1 MAGLGVVA
9 AAVIAGIAVRV
20 PDASAHGVQPV
31 GTIGQDGWVNGPG
44 YEVRIFPNWYDNS
57 PASSQGNILV
67 LYDGRYT
74 GVFADLT
81 LVTVHVQRG
90 ATIHG
95 KGGHAFR
102 LQGAPGLTFVYPNVR
117 GNYEQQ
123 WLVIRG
129 SLGYIL
135 TFRTIAPAQ
144 AFLEHNVSTMISSW
158 RWNATLFHSS

>member
-1 MAGLGVVA
+1 
-9 AAVIAGIAVRV
+9 
-20 PDASAHGVQPV
+20 
-31 GTIGQDGWVNGPG
+31 
-44 YEVRIFPNWYDNS
+44 
-57 PASSQGNILV
+57 
-67 LYDGRYT
+67 
-74 GVFADLT
+74 
-81 LVTVHVQRG
+81 
-90 ATIHG
+90 
-95 KGGHAFR
+95 
-102 LQGAPGLTFVYPNVR
+102 VYPNVR